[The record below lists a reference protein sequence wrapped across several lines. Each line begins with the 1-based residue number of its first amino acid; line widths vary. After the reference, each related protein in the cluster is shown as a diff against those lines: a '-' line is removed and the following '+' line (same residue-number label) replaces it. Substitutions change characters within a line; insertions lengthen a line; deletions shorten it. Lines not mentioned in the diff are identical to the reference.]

1 MKLLDSKAEEIISII
16 SLTDNENDAKLL
28 CEIFLKGA
36 EPGYREEFLTELENR
51 DSRFLGWDC
60 KYVFE
65 YTKKNV
71 SGDALYLTR
80 TVADLIKSVNY
91 EVVLTLKEIS

>member
-1 MKLLDSKAEEIISII
+1 MKSLNSEAETIISIV
-16 SLTDNENDAKLL
+16 SVTENESDAKNIV
-28 CEIFLKGA
+28 EIYLRGCSKEF
-36 EPGYREEFLTELENR
+36 REEFLTELENR

-65 YTKKNV
+65 YTGKNV

-80 TVADLIKSVNY
+80 AVSEIIKSGNY
-91 EVVLTLKEIS
+91 EIVLTLKEIL